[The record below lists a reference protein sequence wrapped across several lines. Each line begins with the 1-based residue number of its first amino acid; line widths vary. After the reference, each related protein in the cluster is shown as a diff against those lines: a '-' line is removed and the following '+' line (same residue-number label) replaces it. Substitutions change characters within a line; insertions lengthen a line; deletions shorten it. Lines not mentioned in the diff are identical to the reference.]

1 MARNEPIDPAR
12 IVEAMLAHYPAAQ
25 GIYLFGSHA
34 TVTAW
39 PNSDV
44 DVAVL
49 LPPDEAERAG
59 NLALSPARAA
69 LEEALRR
76 EVDLLNA
83 RLVSTV
89 MQKELI
95 YGELL
100 YCGDRYAVDEFEMLT
115 LSDYQRLNE
124 ERREI
129 IKAFVREW
137 PMGKA

>member
-1 MARNEPIDPAR
+1 MNDADRAR
-12 IVEAMLAHYPAAQ
+12 IVAVLLAHYPTAQ

-34 TVTAW
+34 AGTAW
-39 PNSDV
+39 PGSDV
-44 DVAVL
+44 DVALL
-49 LPPDEAERAG
+49 LPEGEAERAG
-59 NLALSPARAA
+59 QLALGPAHVA

-76 EVDLLNA
+76 DVDLLNA

-95 YGELL
+95 YGDLL
-100 YCGDRYAVDEFEMLT
+100 FCGDRYAVDVFEMET

-129 IKAFVREW
+129 IESLIATGRSRAV
-137 PMGKA
+137 

>member
-1 MARNEPIDPAR
+1 MTDADRAQ
-12 IVEAMLAHYPAAQ
+12 IVAVLLAHYPAAQ

-34 TVTAW
+34 AGTAW
-39 PNSDV
+39 PASDV
-44 DVAVL
+44 DVALL
-49 LPPDEAERAG
+49 LPEDDAERAG
-59 NLALSPARAA
+59 QLALGPAHAA

-95 YGELL
+95 YGDLL
-100 YCGDRYAVDEFEMLT
+100 YCGNRYAVDVFEMET

-129 IKAFVREW
+129 LEAFMATGRSRDV
-137 PMGKA
+137 

>member
-1 MARNEPIDPAR
+1 MTDTDRAR
-12 IVEAMLAHYPAAQ
+12 IVAVLLAHYPTAQ

-34 TVTAW
+34 AGTAW
-39 PNSDV
+39 PASDV

-49 LPPDEAERAG
+49 LPEEEAGALG
-59 NLALSPARAA
+59 HLALGPAHAA
-69 LEEALRR
+69 LEEALGRD
-76 EVDLLNA
+76 VDLLNA

-95 YGELL
+95 YGNLL
-100 YCGDRYAVDEFEMLT
+100 YCGDRYAVDVFEMET

-129 IKAFVREW
+129 VAALMATGRSRDV
-137 PMGKA
+137 